1 VPFKERRISTFQHC
15 WFALVPCLLSIL
27 GCRNCCFYTFCL
39 GPFDFA
45 EVSASRKK
53 VDVQSLDPQHMQNH
67 VDRVGHKGTDTSE
80 SESEFNLRKSLAW
93 DSAFF
98 TSPGLLP
105 RLTKTCLTSAA
116 NCCHRMKVGNVNVF
130 CASTGVLDPE
140 ELETIS
146 IRVVDNGVDT
156 AGGGDLRS
164 VPSRS
169 AGPEGKSAIDEC
181 SLRKSLAWDSAFFT
195 SSGDVVYGLEVSVK
209 APYVNQCLFF
219 L

>member
-1 VPFKERRISTFQHC
+1 MPFKERRISTYQRC
-15 WFALVPCLLSIL
+15 WFSLVL
-27 GCRNCCFYTFCL
+27 RNCCFYTFCL
-39 GPFDFA
+39 GPLDFA
-45 EVSASRKK
+45 EVSESRKK
-53 VDVQSLDPQHMQNH
+53 ADVQSLDPQHLQNH
-67 VDRVGHKGTDTSE
+67 ADRVGHGETDASQ
-80 SESEFNLRKSLAW
+80 SESEFNLRQSLAW

-116 NCCHRMKVGNVNVF
+116 NCCHRMKVGNMNVF
-130 CASTGVLDPE
+130 SASIGVLDPE
-140 ELETIS
+140 ELETLS

-169 AGPEGKSAIDEC
+169 EGPERKSAIDEC
-181 SLRKSLAWDSAFFT
+181 SLRKSLTWDSALFT